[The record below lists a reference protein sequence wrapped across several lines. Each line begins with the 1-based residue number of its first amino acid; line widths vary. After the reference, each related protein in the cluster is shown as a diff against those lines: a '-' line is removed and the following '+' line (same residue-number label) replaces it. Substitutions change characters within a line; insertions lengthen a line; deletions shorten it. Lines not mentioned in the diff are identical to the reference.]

1 MRWRREERRWRAMR
15 WVFCGRER
23 EWRCWRV
30 REKRVGEVRRVER
43 RWWWWWISEK
53 MVWVRSESWG
63 GVRVESAAMMV
74 LVVVSS
80 FIMESCV
87 FALLF

>member
-1 MRWRREERRWRAMR
+1 M
-15 WVFCGRER
+15 
-23 EWRCWRV
+23 
-30 REKRVGEVRRVER
+30 REKRVGEVRRAER
-43 RWWWWWISEK
+43 RRWWWWISEK